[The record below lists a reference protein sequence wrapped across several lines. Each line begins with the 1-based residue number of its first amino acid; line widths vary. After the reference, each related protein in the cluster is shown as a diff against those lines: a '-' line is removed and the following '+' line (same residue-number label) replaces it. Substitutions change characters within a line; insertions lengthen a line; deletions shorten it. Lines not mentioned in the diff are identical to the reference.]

1 MTAGQISK
9 LHNLCLQINLLAAK
23 RDDAPVVIYT
33 IVGDN
38 KFAASMTTEQAHLHR
53 MTI

>member
-23 RDDAPVVIYT
+23 RDDGHAPHGACELKSSNRCRRAVI
-33 IVGDN
+33 
-38 KFAASMTTEQAHLHR
+38 
-53 MTI
+53 